1 LLLIPMVCWIICGI
15 TAPNGPR
22 ASNRYKIIVGGFTA
36 LCVLPLLLLLVSKIW
51 LPHEAPWDLFRTK
64 PLEIVDHWWHGHA
77 APSSGNV
84 PSVEPSGGHFVT
96 MSRAFLAAMAKGA
109 TPWFLLLLA
118 VGIWRGRRR
127 CLQLELAPLW
137 LASAALLLAIWMH
150 LYVAEET
157 SKRYFLP
164 IVLMTSP
171 LAALGLQALANVR
184 HSSRWAPLG
193 LFAALV
199 GQKIAQHCETAPGI
213 LGPPGIVG
221 LVAYY
226 AGGQAHVFPNGA
238 TEATIETLCREDKD
252 DVILIPTPRDANAQ
266 SNMLAWT
273 RRDGFEPMDDAEL
286 GSGSQRIGAFV
297 RRRKRL

>member
-1 LLLIPMVCWIICGI
+1 M
-15 TAPNGPR
+15 
-22 ASNRYKIIVGGFTA
+22 
-36 LCVLPLLLLLVSKIW
+36 
-51 LPHEAPWDLFRTK
+51 
-64 PLEIVDHWWHGHA
+64 
-77 APSSGNV
+77 
-84 PSVEPSGGHFVT
+84 T

-193 LFAALV
+193 LFAALSLNNVVLTDYRHRSQPKVV